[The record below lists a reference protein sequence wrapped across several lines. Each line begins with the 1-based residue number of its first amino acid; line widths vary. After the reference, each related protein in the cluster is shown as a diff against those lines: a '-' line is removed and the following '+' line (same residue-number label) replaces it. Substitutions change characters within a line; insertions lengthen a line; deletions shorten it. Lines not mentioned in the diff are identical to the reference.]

1 MKAELDF
8 SYIRLK
14 INASGSW
21 CNVMRFHI
29 DRFES
34 VKEACKV
41 LAIAAEGRMKFKLAD
56 DEGGTLEILESGH
69 SPEWK
74 KATR

>member
-1 MKAELDF
+1 MRADHDF
-8 SYIRLK
+8 SYLRLK
-14 INASGSW
+14 VNASGSW

-29 DRFES
+29 S
-34 VKEACKV
+34 VEQEVKLACKA
-41 LAIAAEGRMKFKLAD
+41 LAAAADGRMKFKLAD